1 MAKRPTLTY
10 TANTSKLEDYL
21 ARCADRADKVIRP
34 AAQAGAQVIYNRVK
48 LNVSRLGKFTGNLD
62 RSIYQVYSDQST
74 PERAVYHVGWNT
86 KKAPHG
92 VNVEFGHKIWYEYY
106 KDSKGAIRPRV
117 RPDKIGTP
125 PPKKG
130 DSRAARQY
138 YVLREGGPKQSAPK
152 SFLREA
158 RSVFPDAYRAARDVV
173 VNYIFFDELPKN
185 APRN

>member
-1 MAKRPTLTY
+1 MAKGPTLTY
-10 TANTSKLEDYL
+10 SANTSKLEDYL
-21 ARCADRADKVIRP
+21 QLCGERAEKVIRP
-34 AAQAGAQVIYNRVK
+34 AAQAGAQVIYDRVK

-92 VNVEFGHKIWYEYY
+92 VNVEFGHKVWYEYY
-106 KDSKGAIRPRV
+106 KDAKGAIRPRV

-138 YVLREGGPKQSAPK
+138 YVLREGGPKQIAPK

-158 RSVFPDAYRAARDVV
+158 RSVFPTAFLAAKNTIVD
-173 VNYIFFDELPKN
+173 YIFYGKLPV
-185 APRN
+185 R